1 MKRNEAKKHD
11 ISGPLPDSASI
22 RSSTAGKLQ
31 SVTQGLGLRKL
42 SKQNSVRS
50 LGSDTS
56 SIYSHN
62 DPDGGNLHTIPT
74 NSSAFSS
81 LAYDSISQKSNKP
94 IHVPY
99 LPAAG
104 DNASGSG
111 FVPQNISA
119 PIPPLPQQQHHG
131 SLHSLPNMLKT
142 GHRRKSSMSSHDTSS
157 TEAESTLSGGS
168 RPPSIN
174 SARESSISLARM
186 DLEHPPDEATI
197 HQLYMQLM
205 NKRDFK
211 NLPEEARRQMISYP
225 TDKKWTLIVQDHLA
239 DHQKGRLRQSH
250 HTPHLPTPSQSNN
263 SHSPEFYVRKI
274 LDNTITSKQLGN
286 LWVSLRTEPVD
297 WVRDFIDAQGQ
308 VALAAWL
315 QQINS
320 RTNNSEGFL
329 DREYDIVRCLKAL
342 LNLRDGADHAVR
354 TSKCVAPIVRSLVSP
369 RLSTR
374 KLVTDVLTFLAHWDA
389 PKGHD
394 QVLAGLS
401 QLKQHLNEVS
411 RFDAWFS
418 VVEQTLAGRGKFGS
432 LVGASDDLRSGGV
445 SIESLL
451 MEYSLATMFL
461 INILIQGVE
470 DIRVRVHLRSQMKA
484 CGLPRIA
491 ARMQALN
498 YDLLTEQLQKYD
510 EQAALDF
517 EDLVALDRQANVG
530 DMTDPVAIAE
540 EIWSRVEHTQGEGHF
555 VSIMQHL
562 LLIREDPRED
572 GARMLQ
578 LVDAVVTHLVMDRIM
593 PDVDFRSVVNFS
605 VQSLLGKL
613 HTDDQAR
620 RAILEAKEAL
630 RDVEIA
636 EAEKMRMEEQ
646 LQQGSDG
653 VISKLHQTLEEME
666 HNARISRRQN
676 DALRSELEDAREQS
690 LVKLQEQ
697 ELEIRELYMMLKER
711 EVAAADTSMVST
723 EGGKSQGIIDRQRM
737 LQRLEQQVHQKTAEY
752 GSLSVGRN
760 QVEPSPRL
768 RELRDRMEALQLQA
782 RELESYDFDEDE
794 FDTEEPDASTPALT
808 KEDLYARRL
817 EKLERLKKLQEASGE
832 LALSFNA
839 ADVSKQ
845 DLYER
850 RLQQVERLRRLQ
862 EASGDVALAMNDPG
876 IQLSAEEIELI
887 ERHRRGEKQQQ
898 GQPQAATATLVEI
911 RKPKAVAGDGSGGGD
926 GIGSGSGTGS
936 GNGTGNGPDA
946 ATMPS
951 IHDRPSALPF
961 ANELVAKFK
970 GGKGGDGHGDIDSA
984 DEDAGDSSVTR
995 VKKETKTEPEDVVIE
1010 IDDEPEAKKEKE
1022 NAHSPVKFT
1031 GGPPPPPPPPP
1042 PPMFTG
1048 GPPPM
1053 FTGGPPPPPPPPPPG
1068 FTGGPPPPGFTG
1080 GPPPPGFTGGPPP
1093 PPPPPPLPPG
1103 FTGGPPP
1110 PAPAFVAGATPSP
1123 SPSPQLP
1130 SGFETPI
1137 GRPKRKLKQMHWEK
1151 LENVEHT
1158 FWAQLSSG
1166 DVEADLYKKGI
1177 FDEVERIFA
1186 AKEAKKMIGKRGAK
1200 EGDFEKLSVIA
1211 RDLSQQIGINFHT
1224 FNDLG
1229 VPEIVSELMS
1239 VSRRVRNPVLLEF
1252 LLKDEVLEIPNS
1264 VTRQLTPYSTR
1275 FEDGEVREPEKNVE
1289 DLERNDQIYLQ
1300 TVFDLQHYW
1309 RQRTRAILMTCTFEK
1324 EYSDLVTKLTSVD
1337 AACETLKNSEMLRR
1351 IFLII
1356 LSVGNYM
1363 NDANKQATGF
1373 KLATLQRLIFT
1384 KDEKNTITFLHYV
1397 EQLVRNSF
1405 PEVDSFIDELAPV
1418 CAIER
1423 LSVEHLQNDCRDY
1436 MQNISN
1442 IQTSLDVGA
1451 LSDPK
1456 RLHPRD
1462 RIITHMHLHMDSARR
1477 KRNFLQD
1484 HLQTTLAEFSQIMRF
1499 FGEDPGDMQSQ
1510 STFFGKFVAF
1520 VKEYRKAKDEN
1531 LHREEENRIYEA
1543 RKQRALA
1550 SRKAA
1555 EDAAAAAAE
1564 SGENLVMDD
1573 LLERLRKSSHGARSA
1588 RRRAAAR
1595 KNQDASSKLYQE
1607 NLIEDADDYDKSIII
1622 EGDTTEIREGSPN
1635 ADADTTEVQPARD
1648 DEADTEAPAVAP
1660 SSRTST
1666 RLSVDVSRG
1675 DVPEGV
1681 STPRTPHETEDAHT
1695 PDRAVPEVA
1704 VTTPND
1710 DDDDDVGTRA
1720 QNLLQ
1725 ALRSGGASPRGH
1737 RSTGSVGSMSQGR
1750 LAEMRARKANRLR
1763 NKMSIGSDSDLGP
1776 HLSPSATN
1784 RSPSAAEK
1792 IKVEEDIEAE
1802 RRDSAEPETEI
1813 ESSEE
1818 PDSPTPRRPG
1828 TASSQSSR
1836 YTNDEE

>member
-1 MKRNEAKKHD
+1 MKRNEVKKHD

-31 SVTQGLGLRKL
+31 SVTQNLGLRKL
-42 SKQNSVRS
+42 SKQGSVRS
-50 LGSDTS
+50 LGSTDTS

-81 LAYDSISQKSNKP
+81 VAYDSISQKSNKP
-94 IHVPY
+94 IQVPY

-104 DNASGSG
+104 SNASGSG

-131 SLHSLPNMLKT
+131 SLHMPNMLKP

-157 TEAESTLSGGS
+157 TGDAESTLSGGGS

-174 SARESSISLARM
+174 SSSARESSISLARM

-211 NLPEEARRQMISYP
+211 NLPEDARRQMIAYP

-250 HTPHLPTPSQSNN
+250 HPSATPHLPAPSQSHN

-297 WVRDFIDAQGQ
+297 WVREFIDAQGQ

-320 RTNNSEGFL
+320 RSNNSEGFL

-389 PKGHD
+389 PRGHD

-445 SIESLL
+445 SVESLL

-461 INILIQGVE
+461 INILVQGVQ

-530 DMTDPVAIAE
+530 DMTDPVAIAK

-593 PDVDFRSVVNFS
+593 PDVDFRTVVNFS

-653 VISKLHQTLEEME
+653 VISTLHQTLEEME
-666 HNARISRRQN
+666 HNAQISRRQN
-676 DALRSELEDAREQS
+676 DALRSELEEAREQS

-723 EGGKSQGIIDRQRM
+723 EGGSGGIIDRQRM

-794 FDTEEPDASTPALT
+794 FDLEEPDASTPAPT

-817 EKLERLKKLQEASGE
+817 EKLERLRKLQEASGE

-876 IQLSAEEIELI
+876 VQLSAEEIELI
-887 ERHRRGEKQQQ
+887 ERHRRGEKSQL
-898 GQPQAATATLVEI
+898 QAATAKLVEI
-911 RKPKAVAGDGSGGGD
+911 RKPKVAGEAGSGGGT
-926 GIGSGSGTGS
+926 GTGTGNGSGTGTGT
-936 GNGTGNGPDA
+936 GNGTGHGTGNGTASDA

-970 GGKGGDGHGDIDSA
+970 GGQGEVDSDSE
-984 DEDAGDSSVTR
+984 DEAAAPR
-995 VKKETKTEPEDVVIE
+995 VKKEIKSEPEDVVINIE
-1010 IDDEPEAKKEKE
+1010 DDPEEEEKKTVP
-1022 NAHSPVKFT
+1022 SPVKFT
-1031 GGPPPPPPPPP
+1031 GGPPPPP
-1042 PPMFTG
+1042 
-1048 GPPPM
+1048 PPPM

-1068 FTGGPPPPGFTG
+1068 FTGGPPPPPP
-1080 GPPPPGFTGGPPP
+1080 PPPPGFSGGPPP

-1110 PAPAFVAGATPSP
+1110 PAPAFVPGATPSP

-1130 SGFETPI
+1130 SGFETPM

-1229 VPEIVSELMS
+1229 VQEIVAELMS

-1510 STFFGKFVAF
+1510 GTFFGKFVAF

-1531 LHREEENRIYEA
+1531 LHREEENRVYEA

-1595 KNQDASSKLYQE
+1595 KNQDASSRLYQD
-1607 NLIEDADDYDKSIII
+1607 NPIEDADDYDKSSIII
-1622 EGDTTEIREGSPN
+1622 EGDTTEIPEAGAVVAEEEASSE
-1635 ADADTTEVQPARD
+1635 ATSEATTS
-1648 DEADTEAPAVAP
+1648 EATPEASEAPVLA
-1660 SSRTST
+1660 SRVPT
-1666 RLSVDVSRG
+1666 RMSVDVSG
-1675 DVPEGV
+1675 NDVLPEEV
-1681 STPRTPHETEDAHT
+1681 STPRTPLETEDAHT
-1695 PDRAVPEVA
+1695 PDRPVPEVA
-1704 VTTPND
+1704 LSTPTDD

-1737 RSTGSVGSMSQGR
+1737 RSTGSIGSMSQGR

-1763 NKMSIGSDSDLGP
+1763 NKMSIGSESDMGP
-1776 HLSPSATN
+1776 NLSPSVTYQST
-1784 RSPSAAEK
+1784 SPSAAEK
-1792 IKVEEDIEAE
+1792 IKVEEEIEAE
-1802 RRDSAEPETEI
+1802 EQGRATEPDTEI
-1813 ESSEE
+1813 ESPEE

-1828 TASSQSSR
+1828 TASSR
-1836 YTNDEE
+1836 HTNDDE

>member
-11 ISGPLPDSASI
+11 ISGPLPDQGSI

-81 LAYDSISQKSNKP
+81 VAYDSISQKSKTP

-104 DNASGSG
+104 GNASGSG

-131 SLHSLPNMLKT
+131 SIHSLPNMLKT

-157 TEAESTLSGGS
+157 EAESTLSGGS

-174 SARESSISLARM
+174 SARESSVSLGRM

-211 NLPEEARRQMISYP
+211 NLPEEARRQMIAYP

-250 HTPHLPTPSQSNN
+250 HTPHLPQPSQSHN

-297 WVRDFIDAQGQ
+297 WVREFIDAQGQ

-320 RTNNSEGFL
+320 RSNNSEGFL

-389 PKGHD
+389 PRGHD

-461 INILIQGVE
+461 INILIQGVQ

-491 ARMQALN
+491 SRMQALN

-530 DMTDPVAIAE
+530 DMTDPVAIAR

-646 LQQGSDG
+646 LVQGSDG
-653 VISKLHQTLEEME
+653 VISKLHQTVEEME

-676 DALRSELEDAREQS
+676 DALRTELEEAREQS
-690 LVKLQEQ
+690 LVKLQEQEQ

-711 EVAAADTSMVST
+711 EEAAADTSMVAADGT
-723 EGGKSQGIIDRQRM
+723 QKQGIIDRQRM

-794 FDTEEPDASTPALT
+794 FDLEEPDASTPAPT

-876 IQLSAEEIELI
+876 VQLSSEEIELI
-887 ERHRRGEKQQQ
+887 ERHRRGEKQQS
-898 GQPQAATATLVEI
+898 GPQAVTATLVEI
-911 RKPKAVAGDGSGGGD
+911 RKPKAGGEGGQGGSGGHGT
-926 GIGSGSGTGS
+926 GNGSGSGS
-936 GNGTGNGPDA
+936 GKGGDA

-970 GGKGGDGHGDIDSA
+970 GGAPNGAEDSD
-984 DEDAGDSSVTR
+984 DEDGVVHSPVAK
-995 VKKETKTEPEDVVIE
+995 VKKGIKSEPEDVVIDIE
-1010 IDDEPEAKKEKE
+1010 DDDVPSIKAPSPIKVP
-1022 NAHSPVKFT
+1022 SPVKFT

-1042 PPMFTG
+1042 PVFS
-1048 GPPPM
+1048 
-1053 FTGGPPPPPPPPPPG
+1053 GGPPPPPP
-1068 FTGGPPPPGFTG
+1068 
-1080 GPPPPGFTGGPPP
+1080 PPPPGFTGGPPP

-1110 PAPAFVAGATPSP
+1110 PAPAFIPGSTHPSP

-1130 SGFETPI
+1130 SGFETPM

-1186 AKEAKKMIGKRGAK
+1186 AKEAKKMIGKRGGK
-1200 EGDFEKLSVIA
+1200 EGDFEKLSIIA

-1229 VPEIVSELMS
+1229 VPEIVAEFMS
-1239 VSRRVRNPVLLEF
+1239 VTRRVRNPVLLEF

-1264 VTRQLTPYSTR
+1264 VVRQLTPFSTR
-1275 FEDGEVREPEKNVE
+1275 FEDGEIREPEKNVD
-1289 DLERNDQIYLQ
+1289 DLERNDQIFLQ

-1324 EYSDLVTKLTSVD
+1324 EYSDLVAKLTSVD
-1337 AACETLKNSEMLRR
+1337 SACETLKNSEMLRR

-1456 RLHPRD
+1456 RLHPKD

-1510 STFFGKFVAF
+1510 GTFFGKFVAF

-1595 KNQDASSKLYQE
+1595 KNQDSSSRLYQD
-1607 NLIEDADDYDKSIII
+1607 NLIEDADDYDKSTIFD
-1622 EGDTTEIREGSPN
+1622 GDTTEIQEPSDPSESEN
-1635 ADADTTEVQPARD
+1635 SSVPPEPVQIP
-1648 DEADTEAPAVAP
+1648 APALISVP
-1660 SSRTST
+1660 SRM
-1666 RLSVDVSRG
+1666 SVDVSAV
-1675 DVPEGV
+1675 DIPEEV
-1681 STPRTPHETEDAHT
+1681 TTPRTPMEAPTEAVHT
-1695 PDRAVPEVA
+1695 PERASTEPTTA
-1704 VTTPND
+1704 TTPGE

-1737 RSTGSVGSMSQGR
+1737 RSTGSIGSMSQGR

-1776 HLSPSATN
+1776 HLSPSVT

-1792 IKVEEDIEAE
+1792 IKVEEEIAAE
-1802 RRDSAEPETEI
+1802 ERSSAEPDIEI
-1813 ESSEE
+1813 ESPEE

-1828 TASSQSSR
+1828 TASSR
-1836 YTNDEE
+1836 NTVDDE